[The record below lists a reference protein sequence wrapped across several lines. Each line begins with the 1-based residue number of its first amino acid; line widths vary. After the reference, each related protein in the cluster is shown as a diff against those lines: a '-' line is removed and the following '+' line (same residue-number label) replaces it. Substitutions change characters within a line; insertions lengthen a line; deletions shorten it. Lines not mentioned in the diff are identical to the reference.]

1 MSNKYYYAII
11 RNKTGKLITESEKLP
26 IFWSKKNANY
36 RAKDFIDVSVIPI
49 SATEL
54 ATLIKNNSN
63 DTE

>member
-11 RNKTGKLITESEKLP
+11 RNKTGKLITESGNLP
-26 IFWSKKNANY
+26 IFWNKRNADY
-36 RAKDFIDVSVIPI
+36 RAKDFIDVTVVPI

-54 ATLIKNNSN
+54 AALIKTNSN